1 MPQNQMLKQNK
12 RSRAGCMKKGFFGCA
27 FLFLFFFV
35 MIIAIF
41 ISVELPEIDLT
52 DDETKK
58 NKYEIVTDS
67 LTNEKI
73 INSSFSWRFRDNNL
87 RRKKYDLSFKLLEKD
102 VKQAMDNIER
112 ISKMSYRELGV
123 DFGTRSPDP
132 VLEARIVWAE
142 VYKRVYSYSIP
153 QMKSIF
159 EGFNKIF
166 EEENLGSKD
175 RVIFVVTFVQ
185 NIPYDRPGG
194 ALDLFPPIGTL
205 AYRFGDCDSKAL
217 LLYVILEKMNVDCAM
232 LWSYKYKHAMLGVSI
247 SRGRQFK
254 SIKGKRYYFLETTY
268 PGWQI
273 GELPPEFKNKRFW
286 FIDEID
292 SEINVYNDEEEEL
305 NRPDEEEPT
314 RESQPSPA
322 NP

>member
-1 MPQNQMLKQNK
+1 MLQNQMLKQNK
-12 RSRAGCMKKGFFGCA
+12 HPRAGCMKKGFFGCA
-27 FLFLFFFV
+27 FLFLFLFV
-35 MIIAIF
+35 MIVAIF
-41 ISVELPEIDLT
+41 LSVKLPEIDMS
-52 DDETKK
+52 DGETEK

-67 LTNEKI
+67 LTNEKV
-73 INSSFSWRFRDNNL
+73 INSSFSWRFMDNNL
-87 RRKKYDLSFKLLEKD
+87 RRRKYDLSFRLIEKD
-102 VKQAMDNIER
+102 VKQAIDHIEQV
-112 ISKMSYRELGV
+112 SQMSYSELGI

-132 VLEARIVWAE
+132 LLEARIVWAE
-142 VYKRVYSYSIP
+142 VYRQVYSNSIP

-166 EEENLGSKD
+166 EEENFGSKD
-175 RVIFVVTFVQ
+175 RVIFVVTFIQ

-194 ALDLFPPIGTL
+194 VLDLFPPIGTL

-232 LWSYKYKHAMLGVSI
+232 LWSYKYKHAMLGVSV
-247 SRGRQFK
+247 SRGGQYK

-292 SEINVYNDEEEEL
+292 SEAKELSEEDIKL
-305 NRPDEEEPT
+305 NEPDEEESK
-314 RESQPSPA
+314 REIRPSPA
-322 NP
+322 KP

>member
-1 MPQNQMLKQNK
+1 MLQNQMLKQNK
-12 RSRAGCMKKGFFGCA
+12 RSRAGCIKKGFFGCA

-35 MIIAIF
+35 VIIAIF
-41 ISVELPEIDLT
+41 IAVELPEIDLS
-52 DDETKK
+52 DDDTEK

-112 ISKMSYRELGV
+112 IAQMSYRELGV

-153 QMKSIF
+153 QMKLIF

-175 RVIFVVTFVQ
+175 RVIFVVTFIQ

-194 ALDLFPPIGTL
+194 VLDLFPPIGTL

-247 SRGRQFK
+247 SRGGQFK
-254 SIKGKRYYFLETTY
+254 SIKGKKYYFLETTY

-273 GELPPEFKNKRFW
+273 GDLPPEFKNKKFW

-292 SEINVYNDEEEEL
+292 SESNLNINNDNTFKQDEKIK
-305 NRPDEEEPT
+305 NR
-314 RESQPSPA
+314 RAKPSLA
-322 NP
+322 K

>member
-1 MPQNQMLKQNK
+1 MLQNQMLKQNK
-12 RSRAGCMKKGFFGCA
+12 HSRAGCMKKGFFGCA

-41 ISVELPEIDLT
+41 VAVELPEIDIS
-52 DDETKK
+52 DDETEK

-73 INSSFSWRFRDNNL
+73 INSSFSWRFMDNNL

-102 VKQAMDNIER
+102 VKQAMDNIEQ
-112 ISKMSYRELGV
+112 ISQMSYRELGI
-123 DFGTRSPDP
+123 DFGTRSPNP

-142 VYKRVYSYSIP
+142 VYRRVYSNSIP

-175 RVIFVVTFVQ
+175 RVIFVVTFIQ
-185 NIPYDRPGG
+185 NIPYERPGG
-194 ALDLFPPIGTL
+194 VLDLFPPIGTL

-232 LWSYKYKHAMLGVSI
+232 LWSYKYKHAMLGISV
-247 SRGRQFK
+247 SRGGQYK

-286 FIDEID
+286 FIGEID
-292 SEINVYNDEEEEL
+292 SEENVYNDEDEEL
-305 NRPDEEEPT
+305 NRPDEEESN
-314 RESQPSPA
+314 REIRPSPA

>member
-1 MPQNQMLKQNK
+1 MLQNQMLKQNK
-12 RSRAGCMKKGFFGCA
+12 RSRAGCVKKGFFGCA

-35 MIIAIF
+35 MIIIIF
-41 ISVELPEIDLT
+41 LAVELPDFDISV
-52 DDETKK
+52 DETEK
-58 NKYEIVTDS
+58 NKYVIVTDS

-73 INSSFSWRFRDNNL
+73 INSSFSWRFMDNNL

-102 VKQAMDNIER
+102 VKLAMDNIEQ
-112 ISKMSYRELGV
+112 ISEMSYRELGV

-153 QMKSIF
+153 QMKLIF

-175 RVIFVVTFVQ
+175 RVIFVVTFIQ

-194 ALDLFPPIGTL
+194 VLDLFPPIGTL

-247 SRGRQFK
+247 SRGGQFK

-286 FIDEID
+286 FVNEID
-292 SEINVYNDEEEEL
+292 SKENLNVNNDNTFRQEEKR
-305 NRPDEEEPT
+305 NKR
-314 RESQPSPA
+314 RAKPSPVK
-322 NP
+322 

>member
-1 MPQNQMLKQNK
+1 MLQNQKLNQNK
-12 RSRAGCMKKGFFGCA
+12 SSRAGCMKKGFFGCA

-35 MIIAIF
+35 IIIVIL
-41 ISVELPEIDLT
+41 ISIELPDIDLSV
-52 DDETKK
+52 DETEN

-73 INSSFSWRFRDNNL
+73 INASFSWRFRDNNL
-87 RRKKYDLSFKLLEKD
+87 RRKKYDLSFRLLEKD
-102 VKQAMDNIER
+102 VKRAMDHIEE
-112 ISKMSYRELGV
+112 IAQMSYRELGV

-132 VLEARIVWAE
+132 MLEARIVWAE
-142 VYKRVYSYSIP
+142 VYRRVYSKSIP
-153 QMKSIF
+153 KMKSIF

-175 RVIFVVTFVQ
+175 RVIFVVTFIQ

-194 ALDLFPPIGTL
+194 VLDLFPPIGTL

-232 LWSYKYKHAMLGVSI
+232 LWSYKYKHAMLGVSV
-247 SRGRQFK
+247 SGGGQFK

-273 GELPPEFKNKRFW
+273 GDLPPEFKNKRFW

-292 SEINVYNDEEEEL
+292 SEEQGYSEEDEEL
-305 NRPDEEEPT
+305 NIPDEEESNQEA
-314 RESQPSPA
+314 RPSPA

>member
-1 MPQNQMLKQNK
+1 
-12 RSRAGCMKKGFFGCA
+12 MKKGFFGCA

-35 MIIAIF
+35 ILIVIF
-41 ISVELPEIDLT
+41 ISIELPEIDLSV
-52 DDETKK
+52 DDTKK

-67 LTNEKI
+67 LTNEKV
-73 INSSFSWRFRDNNL
+73 INASFSWRFRDNNL
-87 RRKKYDLSFKLLEKD
+87 RRKKYDLSFRLLEKD
-102 VKQAMDNIER
+102 VKKAMDHIEQ
-112 ISKMSYRELGV
+112 ISEMSYRELGV

-132 VLEARIVWAE
+132 VLEARIVWGE
-142 VYKRVYSYSIP
+142 VYRRVYSNSIL

-175 RVIFVVTFVQ
+175 RVIFVVTFIQ

-194 ALDLFPPIGTL
+194 VLDLFPPIGTL

-247 SRGRQFK
+247 SSGGQFK
-254 SIKGKRYYFLETTY
+254 SISGKKYYFLETTY

-273 GELPPEFKNKRFW
+273 GDLPPEFKNKRFW

-292 SEINVYNDEEEEL
+292 SNERTTTDEVEEL
-305 NRPDEEEPT
+305 IEPEVEDSE
-314 RESQPSPA
+314 REARPSPA